1 VAVAFGGTWFGQ
13 AAGATLGAEAALM
26 ASGWLLAL
34 SEPHRPFGDSFFGYR
49 LFWVADLPAAFVAG
63 MALLLLNGL
72 FLFEWAALR
81 GFFHTP
87 RRGPWGGWGFDVPIP
102 QLRVL
107 ALNLVAVPSLIG
119 LFVLLRDTCCW

>member
-1 VAVAFGGTWFGQ
+1 MALGSTWIGQ
-13 AAGATLGAEAALM
+13 AAGAALGAEAALM

-34 SEPHRPFGDSFFGYR
+34 SEPYRPFEDSFFGCR
-49 LFWVADLPAAFVAG
+49 LVWAADLPAAFVAG

-87 RRGPWGGWGFDVPIP
+87 PHGPWGGWGFDVPVP
-102 QLRVL
+102 QLRIL
-107 ALNLVAVPSLIG
+107 ALNLVAVPALIG
-119 LFVLLRDTCCW
+119 LFVLLRDAYWW